1 MTGRTT
7 GVYARTGRPVTGE
20 RPSLGRG
27 TGVPEG
33 TPARAKD
40 VSRIGRT
47 PLLPVRLRV
56 AGRWR
61 EVGLKLEQFN
71 PGGSVKDRTAYAL
84 VEDLED
90 RGLLGPGRTVVEST
104 SGNLGAALAY
114 VCRSRGYPFVAVVDP
129 RASRRNLDEMAALA
143 ATLERVDAPDAHGGY
158 LRARIRRVREL
169 LASDPTCVWPDQYR
183 NPANPRVHREQTGPE
198 ILRHGSGRPDAVFVA
213 VSTGGTLAGVA
224 QYLRMVAPGCRV
236 VGVDVRGSVVLG
248 GPPGRRRLTGIGAGR
263 PSDFARPGDGD
274 QVRHLSDAEAVA
286 ACRLLRER
294 TGVGVGGSSGAVL
307 AAAARYLTER
317 PEVERVVCLCADG
330 ADRYEDTLYSG
341 AWLREHGFATGTT
354 GAAAARTAAAGLAF
368 DAVALA

>member
-1 MTGRTT
+1 MPG
-7 GVYARTGRPVTGE
+7 
-20 RPSLGRG
+20 
-27 TGVPEG
+27 G
-33 TPARAKD
+33 TPARARD

-47 PLLPVRLRV
+47 PLVPVRLKV

-84 VEDLED
+84 VEDMED

-129 RASRRNLDEMAALA
+129 KTSRRNLDEMAALA
-143 ATLERVDAPDAHGGY
+143 AAVERVDLPDAHGGY
-158 LRARIRRVREL
+158 LRARLRRVRDL

-198 ILRHGSGRPDAVFVA
+198 ILRHGSESGSGSGGGSGSGCPDAVFVA

-224 QYLRMVAPGCRV
+224 QYLRMVAPECHV
-236 VGVDVRGSVVLG
+236 VAVDVRGSVALG

-263 PSDFARPGDGD
+263 PSDFARPGDCD
-274 QVRHLSDAEAVA
+274 QVRHVPDAEAVA
-286 ACRLLRER
+286 ACQVLRAQ

-317 PEVERVVCLCADG
+317 PEAERVVCLCADG

-341 AWLREHGFATGTT
+341 AWLREHGFTTGTT
-354 GAAAARTAAAGLAF
+354 GTAAAARAEVAGLAF
-368 DAVALA
+368 DAAEIV

>member
-27 TGVPEG
+27 TGVPGG
-33 TPARAKD
+33 TPARARD
-40 VSRIGRT
+40 VARIGRT
-47 PLLPVRLRV
+47 PLVPVRLRV

-84 VEDLED
+84 VADMED

-129 RASRRNLDEMAALA
+129 MTSRRNLDEMAALA
-143 ATLERVDAPDAHGGY
+143 ATVERVDVPDAHGGY
-158 LRARIRRVREL
+158 LRARLRRVREL
-169 LASDPTCVWPDQYR
+169 LASDPSCVWPDQYR

-224 QYLRMVAPGCRV
+224 QYLRRAAPECRV
-236 VGVDVRGSVVLG
+236 VAVDVRGYVALG
-248 GPPGRRRLTGIGAGR
+248 GHGP
-263 PSDFARPGDGD
+263 
-274 QVRHLSDAEAVA
+274 DAEVVA
-286 ACRLLRER
+286 ACQLLREE

-317 PEVERVVCLCADG
+317 PEAERVVCLCADG

-341 AWLREHGFATGTT
+341 AWLREHGLATGTT
-354 GAAAARTAAAGLAF
+354 GAAAARAEAAGLAF
-368 DAVALA
+368 DAVALV